1 MNQLTVPAESDDPRD
16 VLIARLRVQLRQLGG
31 QFAEVKQ
38 QIVVHEGVIRELRHR
53 AEREPTTNLLRKE
66 VVDMEIARV
75 LGALDA
81 DELART
87 AILYF
92 DIDDFGEFNKS
103 FGHDEG
109 DTVLRYVAD
118 IIRANLRP
126 GDFAG
131 RGDQGDEFVL
141 LLRDSSVEEALLIG
155 ETICSGIE
163 RRKRDAVTIDGEMK
177 SYHINVS
184 VGVAACPSS
193 ETTFREWKEL
203 ADLDM
208 LRRKKAKKDAKE

>member
-1 MNQLTVPAESDDPRD
+1 MNQPTTPAESSDPRD
-16 VLIARLRVQLRQLGG
+16 VQIARLRAQLKQLGA
-31 QFAEVKQ
+31 QFAEVKH
-38 QIVVHEGVIRELRHR
+38 QIVVQEGTIRELRHR

-66 VVDMEIARV
+66 VVDMEIDRV

-92 DIDDFGEFNKS
+92 DIDNFGEFNKK

-118 IIRANLRP
+118 IIRTNLRP

-141 LLRDSSVEEALLIG
+141 LLRDSSVEEALMIG
-155 ETICSGIE
+155 QTICSGIE
-163 RRKRDAVTIDGEMK
+163 RRKRVAVTIDGETN

-184 VGVAACPSS
+184 VGAAACPSGG
-193 ETTFREWKEL
+193 TTFREWKEL

-208 LRRKKAKKDAKE
+208 LRRKREKKGEKG